1 MKDETKALWR
11 GIKRGITMILSAL
24 DVYFGTKD
32 DK

>member
-1 MKDETKALWR
+1 MNDKKLLWR

-24 DVYFGTKD
+24 DMYFGTKD